1 MQNLYLHS
9 PEVSGQH
16 NKDIHMAQLLGI
28 MVSSDK
34 HLDYVVNLTEAAR
47 NKDLLVKIFFTG
59 RSVLLTQKDAFKQ
72 LVGKAQL
79 YVCDVSFR
87 SNGLEGREVPG
98 VGFKEF
104 VTQARNAEMLEECD
118 RYLVL

>member
-1 MQNLYLHS
+1 
-9 PEVSGQH
+9 
-16 NKDIHMAQLLGI
+16 MAQLLGI

-34 HLDYVVNLTEAAR
+34 HLDYVVNLTRAAHAQGHQ
-47 NKDLLVKIFFTG
+47 VKVFFTG
-59 RSVLLTQKDAFKQ
+59 RSVLLTQEEDFKQ
-72 LVGKAQL
+72 LVGKALL

-87 SNGLEGREVPG
+87 ANGLEGKEVPG

-104 VTQARNAEMLEECD
+104 VTQARNAEMLEECN

>member
-1 MQNLYLHS
+1 
-9 PEVSGQH
+9 
-16 NKDIHMAQLLGI
+16 MAQSLGI

-34 HLDYVVNLTEAAR
+34 HLDYVLNLTLAAHAQGHQI
-47 NKDLLVKIFFTG
+47 KIFFTG
-59 RSVLLTQKDAFKQ
+59 KSVLLTQEDDFEQ
-72 LVGKAQL
+72 LVGKALL

-87 SNGLEGREVPG
+87 ANGLEGKHVPG

-104 VTQARNAEMLEECD
+104 VTQARNAEMLEESD

>member
-1 MQNLYLHS
+1 
-9 PEVSGQH
+9 
-16 NKDIHMAQLLGI
+16 MAQLLGI

-34 HLDYVVNLTEAAR
+34 HLDYVINLTAAAYS
-47 NKDLLVKIFFTG
+47 KDIQVKIFFTG
-59 RSVLLTQKDAFKQ
+59 RSVLLTQHEEFKE

-87 SNGLEGREVPG
+87 ANGLEGKEVPG

-104 VTQARNAEMLEECD
+104 VTQARNAEMLEESD

>member
-1 MQNLYLHS
+1 
-9 PEVSGQH
+9 
-16 NKDIHMAQLLGI
+16 MAQLLGI

-34 HLDYVVNLTEAAR
+34 HLDYVINLTVAAY
-47 NKDLLVKIFFTG
+47 NKDIQVKIFFTG
-59 RSVLLTQKDAFKQ
+59 RSVLLTQQEEFKE

-87 SNGLEGREVPG
+87 ANGLEGKEVPG

-104 VTQARNAEMLEECD
+104 VTQARNAEMLEESD